1 LTEPVDLEMWWKAY
15 GVAFASLLSGAALVH
30 NFYKPDLN
38 IYKPDLVHARQNA
51 CTNMNFACRRDGW

>member
-1 LTEPVDLEMWWKAY
+1 MWWKAY